1 VESSSPLPTKAS
13 GLASHLVGIGIMV
26 LFVLVAGWLILNK
39 EYVVD
44 QLAVWQYQPSSEV
57 KSIAS
62 RASLTDQGRFYFYA
76 SQPEVDEASS
86 FNDQCKKQEEQ
97 SAILGCYTVRRIYIY
112 DVTNEQLDGIKEV
125 TAAHE
130 MLHAAWDRLS
140 NSEKAHLSSLLEA
153 AYTRVVT
160 DELKERMAY
169 YDRTQPGERDNELHS
184 ILGTEFG
191 GLSGE
196 LEKYYSQYFSN
207 RAQVV
212 AYHQKYEKVFN
223 DLDDRIKALQ
233 AELTQLDTTV
243 KQRLAAYNSQRTQI
257 EQTNESLNARARTLD
272 RSSAADVNA
281 YNAQVNQ
288 FNASV
293 AALKADYAA
302 VTELIA
308 VYNQKVIEYNSVA
321 FSRSSLQKSIDSSQ
335 APVAPAI

>member
-1 VESSSPLPTKAS
+1 
-13 GLASHLVGIGIMV
+13 MN
-26 LFVLVAGWLILNK
+26 FIL
-39 EYVVD
+39 Y
-44 QLAVWQYQPSSEV
+44 
-57 KSIAS
+57 
-62 RASLTDQGRFYFYA
+62 
-76 SQPEVDEASS
+76 
-86 FNDQCKKQEEQ
+86 
-97 SAILGCYTVRRIYIY
+97 
-112 DVTNEQLDGIKEV
+112 
-125 TAAHE
+125 
-130 MLHAAWDRLS
+130 
-140 NSEKAHLSSLLEA
+140 
-153 AYTRVVT
+153 
-160 DELKERMAY
+160 
-169 YDRTQPGERDNELHS
+169 
-184 ILGTEFG
+184 
-191 GLSGE
+191 LSGE

-335 APVAPAI
+335 APVAPAL